1 MREWEEEAILNNRL
15 SLASLSNVSL
25 FSFIAS
31 AKEIQISLDTNQPC
45 LTTCQPIK
53 NILSTSRVKFV
64 GSKQANHPQDIQQ
77 CIESLDSLITK
88 LSCLDYVSFK
98 MGTSPGFDTVDSA
111 LIWRDVQNFPH
122 YETNDLALGLALS
135 HLIRRSWVERLEW
148 AEAKAA
154 GGDVE
159 TICSCFGQWEHFGG
173 SVLTLLTN
181 QVIEQVMIREASACL
196 RSNSELFQV
205 WNEETVCRFVS
216 LSR

>member
-15 SLASLSNVSL
+15 SLNWSTMAKWNALASLSNVSL

-122 YETNDLALGLALS
+122 YETNDLASGLAPS
-135 HLIRRSWVERLEW
+135 VVGRTFGM
-148 AEAKAA
+148 
-154 GGDVE
+154 GG
-159 TICSCFGQWEHFGG
+159 G
-173 SVLTLLTN
+173 
-181 QVIEQVMIREASACL
+181 
-196 RSNSELFQV
+196 
-205 WNEETVCRFVS
+205 
-216 LSR
+216 